1 VWLDTDGLRG
11 GQASHRSSLTGDGG
25 RGRTNARDEQGF
37 ARAALLSRLHRA
49 PLQAPLSPT
58 LAVARACITAGRPGL
73 QGRWPNRRPPK
84 PGDVAAPTAGPVPG
98 LPFPAVLAARA
109 CAKMRGP
116 PPPANDL
123 TPASAHQRRAIVT
136 TTASRLGHLAHRGG
150 PRPRISTA
158 LTGFPRQV
166 TSCEAIRTGLCKNI
180 TK

>member
-1 VWLDTDGLRG
+1 MHATSRD
-11 GQASHRSSLTGDGG
+11 S
-25 RGRTNARDEQGF
+25 RGRHSSPGF
-37 ARAALLSRLHRA
+37 TGPPSRPR
-49 PLQAPLSPT
+49 SPQHSQSPGPAS
-58 LAVARACITAGRPGL
+58 LAGRPGL
-73 QGRWPNRRPPK
+73 QGRWPNRRPPQ